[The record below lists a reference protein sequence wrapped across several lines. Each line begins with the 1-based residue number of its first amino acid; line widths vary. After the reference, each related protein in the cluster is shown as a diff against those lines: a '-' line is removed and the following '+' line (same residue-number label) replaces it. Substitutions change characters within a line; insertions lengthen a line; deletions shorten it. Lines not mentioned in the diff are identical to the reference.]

1 MTNSPCARY
10 FAVHG
15 SWGGVPSLLDA
26 VIINGVRWAGLQCPT
41 AVSIEPQYRP
51 CVAFSVSRPAVRS
64 RGIRPRQRF
73 RHTTR
78 GRDSSLRGYNQISVT
93 ASVTSIATPTEINSP
108 RCIPVLQAATTTIR
122 ATTARFAR
130 IGTTDRGLARRSR
143 RTKIRVMSTCIGAA
157 RNAHGTMVNS
167 SSRNPGKPPNKR
179 LIVQPPPH
187 RSVSVP
193 CAGSRPLTARQI
205 LRDVFGDHGPL
216 RPQPLVTRIF
226 GKPDCRG
233 GRAYVGRLCP
243 WACQVDDMA
252 LKRARSVSPEI
263 LEAQRHQFRK

>member
-122 ATTARFAR
+122 APTARFGR
-130 IGTTDRGLARRSR
+130 LGPTDRGP
-143 RTKIRVMSTCIGAA
+143 C
-157 RNAHGTMVNS
+157 
-167 SSRNPGKPPNKR
+167 PPF
-179 LIVQPPPH
+179 PPH
-187 RSVSVP
+187 KDP
-193 CAGSRPLTARQI
+193 
-205 LRDVFGDHGPL
+205 RDEHLYRCG
-216 RPQPLVTRIF
+216 QE
-226 GKPDCRG
+226 
-233 GRAYVGRLCP
+233 
-243 WACQVDDMA
+243 
-252 LKRARSVSPEI
+252 RARDDGEQQLPEPG
-263 LEAQRHQFRK
+263 EAAEQEAYRPGHRRIDRYQYRAQEVGP